1 MVSRAHI
8 PLAFFGLP
16 PAAQKPAQDLSV
28 IVVNKFQEIYIQ
40 IKPNIDG
47 KRSQVA
53 LAHDKREMS
62 NALVKKVENLQSQIE
77 TASVEFDKIMADN
90 ASKMSQ
96 IHALEVK
103 IRDFEIH
110 LDATKI
116 ETAGLNTQVAAMK
129 SEK

>member
-62 NALVKKVENLQSQIE
+62 NALVKVQKAKTELNLTKQSI
-77 TASVEFDKIMADN
+77 S
-90 ASKMSQ
+90 S
-96 IHALEVK
+96 
-103 IRDFEIH
+103 FELLIQ
-110 LDATKI
+110 
-116 ETAGLNTQVAAMK
+116 GLN
-129 SEK
+129 

>member
-16 PAAQKPAQDLSV
+16 PAAQKPAQDLSGT
-28 IVVNKFQEIYIQ
+28 VVNKFQEIYMQ

-47 KRSQVA
+47 KKSQ
-53 LAHDKREMS
+53 
-62 NALVKKVENLQSQIE
+62 KVENLQSQIE
-77 TASVEFDKIMADN
+77 TTSVEFDKIMADN
-90 ASKMSQ
+90 ASKLSQ

-116 ETAGLNTQVAAMK
+116 ETAGLNTQIAAIK